1 MLRLPFSGGRLS
13 LHKGFLSA
21 TAAKLFP
28 SFSGSNKLH
37 KGRYSAPVCGFCPR
51 IPVHVALAADSFV
64 VGLRSASPSWPAAW
78 GGGAIEESFV
88 VQVRGTDCHSGER
101 VCCYRAPSSL
111 PKEDDADGRSGDGGM
126 SST

>member
-1 MLRLPFSGGRLS
+1 MWFLPKNSRSRRAGCRQFRGGAEERFSL
-13 LHKGFLSA
+13 LA
-21 TAAKLFP
+21 
-28 SFSGSNKLH
+28 SG
-37 KGRYSAPVCGFCPR
+37 V
-51 IPVHVALAADSFV
+51 
-64 VGLRSASPSWPAAW
+64 

>member
-78 GGGAIEESFV
+78 GGVPLRKALWFRSEGRIVILGSVCVVTVRLPRFQRKMMLMAGAVMEE
-88 VQVRGTDCHSGER
+88 
-101 VCCYRAPSSL
+101 
-111 PKEDDADGRSGDGGM
+111 
-126 SST
+126 